1 MAGLKALVEKVMTD
15 DSFVEALVRNPEETL
30 KSAGVEPTAEI
41 LDALKGLDVD
51 AVRKLASSFGDENA
65 AL

>member
-1 MAGLKALVEKVMTD
+1 MADLNALVEKVMTD
-15 DSFVEALVRNPEETL
+15 DSFVEALVKNPEATL
-30 KSAGVEPTAEI
+30 KSASVEPTTEI